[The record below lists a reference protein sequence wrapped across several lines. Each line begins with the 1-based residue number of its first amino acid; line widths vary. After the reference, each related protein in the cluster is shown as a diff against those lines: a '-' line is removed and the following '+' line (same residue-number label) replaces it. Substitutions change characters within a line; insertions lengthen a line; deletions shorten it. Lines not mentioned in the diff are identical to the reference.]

1 MMSAD
6 SVKYLVLHCSAT
18 RRNQDYSAEQMR
30 RDHKKRGFYD
40 IGYHLYIR
48 KDGTMTQHRFLLE
61 VGAHARPY
69 NRCSIGICYEGGLGE
84 NGKPCNTLTPEQT
97 LASMMCWHDFTSFS
111 RRRRLWGIVT
121 CLVLPRRNVLV
132 LTLTLSLVGLRI
144 KHLYITYFSSVTSS
158 RYARLISIVAPLT
171 YRISLPMRAFVPA
184 RRCTYAS
191 NPFSLPWVILTF
203 CPFFKGPV

>member
-1 MMSAD
+1 MRDLTTVVPSAF
-6 SVKYLVLHCSAT
+6 VTKAVLT
-18 RRNQDYSAEQMR
+18 RTASLAIRLPLSR
-30 RDHKKRGFYD
+30 R
-40 IGYHLYIR
+40 
-48 KDGTMTQHRFLLE
+48 
-61 VGAHARPY
+61 
-69 NRCSIGICYEGGLGE
+69 
-84 NGKPCNTLTPEQT
+84 

-158 RYARLISIVAPLT
+158 RNARLISIVAPLT
-171 YRISLPMRAFVPA
+171 YRISLPMSAFVPA

-191 NPFSLPWVILTF
+191 NPFNLPWVILTF